1 MLQNNDKDILEG
13 YPPGC
18 FGWYMRMIGRRAE
31 KLLDIIGNE
40 DEYEAVDGVVM
51 NQDLLDQLMEDKKI
65 VQYSRPN

>member
-1 MLQNNDKDILEG
+1 
-13 YPPGC
+13 
-18 FGWYMRMIGRRAE
+18 MIGRRAE